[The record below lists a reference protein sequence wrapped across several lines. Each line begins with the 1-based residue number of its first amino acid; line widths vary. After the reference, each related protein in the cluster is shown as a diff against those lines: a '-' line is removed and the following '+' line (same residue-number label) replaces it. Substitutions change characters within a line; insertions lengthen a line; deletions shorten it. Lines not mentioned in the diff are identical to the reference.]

1 MIILINRLSDMF
13 NLVLIFTIILLVNS
27 NIFDN
32 LFMVNV
38 FDMK

>member
-1 MIILINRLSDMF
+1 MIILFNRLSDMF

-27 NIFDN
+27 NILDN